1 MSDRVGCLPLAVTNQ
16 HLLGWRTGMLTRDGV
31 PVCSS
36 QPKMSL
42 LTQNAN
48 KILQKA
54 GRRKAVKILT
64 ASRTPHSKT
73 LLSVLWRNPSF
84 GGWVTFAESK
94 GQVNA
99 NLGVPEPEGIKRGLF
114 G

>member
-54 GRRKAVKILT
+54 GR
-64 ASRTPHSKT
+64 
-73 LLSVLWRNPSF
+73 
-84 GGWVTFAESK
+84 
-94 GQVNA
+94 
-99 NLGVPEPEGIKRGLF
+99 
-114 G
+114 

>member
-1 MSDRVGCLPLAVTNQ
+1 MSDGVGCLPLAVTNQ

-48 KILQKA
+48 KILLKA

-73 LLSVLWRNPSF
+73 LLHTVAKSFFWRVGDIWRKQGS
-84 GGWVTFAESK
+84 G
-94 GQVNA
+94 
-99 NLGVPEPEGIKRGLF
+99 
-114 G
+114 